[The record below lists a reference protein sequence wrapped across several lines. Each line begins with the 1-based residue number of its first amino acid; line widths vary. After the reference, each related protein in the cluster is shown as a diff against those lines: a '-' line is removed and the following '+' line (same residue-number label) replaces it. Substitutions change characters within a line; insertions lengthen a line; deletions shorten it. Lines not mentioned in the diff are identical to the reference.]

1 MALSRFHRVV
11 SKSLWFVLFNV
22 VSVGYLMLT
31 GSLRKS
37 WLSIGL
43 NSAALLLING
53 IALRSTRKFPDWKWT
68 RRQQQDWD
76 QKGLPPVNQ
85 SSPDLKE

>member
-1 MALSRFHRVV
+1 MPLSRFHRVV

-22 VSVGYLMLT
+22 VSVSFLILT
-31 GSLRKS
+31 GSLRWH
-37 WLSIGL
+37 WLSIGIC
-43 NSAALLLING
+43 SAVLLLING
-53 IALRSTRKFPDWKWT
+53 IALRSTHKFPDWKWT
-68 RRQQQDWD
+68 RKQQQDWD